1 MSLVFKVEFLLLLV
15 GGQREILKKLQN
27 KMQFVLMKRHQ
38 SAPAY
43 AAIPALSATEKL
55 VFSCEQTFTASFLLV
70 IRPSRGKPV

>member
-1 MSLVFKVEFLLLLV
+1 MNLVFKVEFLLLLV

-43 AAIPALSATEKL
+43 AAFLHYQQQKSW
-55 VFSCEQTFTASFLLV
+55 FSHVNRHLRHHSCS
-70 IRPSRGKPV
+70 S